1 MIAKLGE
8 KLEYNNTVTFLK
20 ESVFLDCQAD
30 GKSQKSILLIIKE
43 MLLTDFNFKMDEAG
57 STTKKNYIYVDD
69 ILCTGKTLYDNVS
82 KWGSEQDGE
91 EKFIDKLK
99 SKKIT
104 LNVLYLAASQSAY
117 DKKMGQLY
125 YHFDKRFNQDM
136 VNPLVGRWIDKN
148 RLKPVPNQPI
158 QVFNYEEEVTRV
170 VEAYVASKYAIEN
183 DFYRSEKL
191 SFVEEFFSS
200 EANRTRLENI
210 FLLKGVE
217 ILNRAT
223 TTMQNI
229 RPLGFTLP
237 SFKNFGFGAMFFTW
251 RNVPNNT
258 PLVFWYRGG
267 GFSPL
272 FENVR

>member
-1 MIAKLGE
+1 M
-8 KLEYNNTVTFLK
+8 
-20 ESVFLDCQAD
+20 
-30 GKSQKSILLIIKE
+30 SIF
-43 MLLTDFNFKMDEAG
+43 TRPPQ
-57 STTKKNYIYVDD
+57 TKKNYIYVDD